1 MKQIDLPHLE
11 VAADKLAAPSVGCT
25 DAVAEQPMDSMS
37 GHRRLAADLFVVRS
51 CSDIDDD
58 GAVVGHPLDA
68 IAIESLVLAFA
79 QSDLVAA
86 VFVLVLLARPNV
98 DRALDEPSK
107 TVVAA
112 DLLPM
117 FVAVV
122 AIFMNVHR
130 RKKKQGNMSKLRHFG
145 MFFSSVLFVIFHS
158 FSMKENVKSLPD
170 IFVGVVDLVAFSF
183 QALYTIR
190 RMEKEKLVN

>member
-1 MKQIDLPHLE
+1 MNLPHLE
-11 VAADKLAAPSVGCT
+11 VAADKLVAPSVGCK

-68 IAIESLVLAFA
+68 IVIESLVLAFA

-122 AIFMNVHR
+122 AIFMNIHR
-130 RKKKQGNMSKLRHFG
+130 RKN
-145 MFFSSVLFVIFHS
+145 I
-158 FSMKENVKSLPD
+158 E
-170 IFVGVVDLVAFSF
+170 
-183 QALYTIR
+183 T
-190 RMEKEKLVN
+190 